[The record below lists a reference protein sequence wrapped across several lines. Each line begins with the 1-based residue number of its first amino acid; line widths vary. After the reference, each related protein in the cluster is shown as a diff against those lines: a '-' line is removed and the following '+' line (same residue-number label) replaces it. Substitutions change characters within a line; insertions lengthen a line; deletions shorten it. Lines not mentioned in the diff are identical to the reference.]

1 MASQGTTNLRKTIR
15 NGKVILNEGLLKNSG
30 KMVTIDD
37 SNLMGKK
44 HSELGNLEHLELW
57 KLYEALTISFP
68 VSSGDGARFLSL
80 RKA

>member
-44 HSELGNLEHLELW
+44 HSELGNLEHLE
-57 KLYEALTISFP
+57 ALTISFP